1 MLKKDN
7 EKPGNVSLVIPA
19 YNEENRIKNVM
30 TRYLDFF
37 PGFELIVVC
46 DGTDNTASI
55 VKEFMNKYPQ
65 IKLLEF
71 NERLGKGKGI
81 IEGMKIARGNKIG
94 FVDSDESIDP
104 GDVGKMVDAL
114 SGADGVIASR
124 RLKQSRV
131 LIKQSLMRRISSKAF
146 NILVNIIF
154 NLGFEDTQC
163 GAKFFRKEAI
173 SDVLNDLKTKEFE
186 FDVELLWKLKTKGY
200 NVVEYPITWKHSE
213 GSSFSLFN
221 GPKMIFSLLKVRLWG

>member
-7 EKPGNVSLVIPA
+7 EKPVNVSLVIPA

-37 PGFELIVVC
+37 PDFELIVVC
-46 DGTDNTASI
+46 DGTDSTTSI
-55 VKEFMNKYPQ
+55 VKKFMNEYPQ

-81 IEGMKIARGNKIG
+81 IEGMKIAGGNRIG

-186 FDVELLWKLKTKGY
+186 FDVELLWKLKKKGY

>member
-1 MLKKDN
+1 ML
-7 EKPGNVSLVIPA
+7 EKGNQKPVSVSLVIPA

-30 TRYLDFF
+30 TRYLNFF
-37 PGFELIVVC
+37 PDFEIIVVC

-55 VKEFMNKYPQ
+55 VKEFMDKYAQ

-81 IEGMKIARGNKIG
+81 IEGMKIARGNNIG

-104 GDVGKMVDAL
+104 GDVGKMVDTL
-114 SGADGVIASR
+114 SGSDGVIASR
-124 RLKQSRV
+124 RLKQSRII
-131 LIKQSLMRRISSKAF
+131 IKQSLMRRISSRAF

-163 GAKFFRKEAI
+163 GAKFFRRGAI
-173 SDVLNDLKTKEFE
+173 CDVLNDMKTKEFE
-186 FDVELLWKLKTKGY
+186 FDVELLWKLKKKGY

-221 GPKMIFSLLKVRLWG
+221 GPKMIFSLLRVRLWS

>member
-7 EKPGNVSLVIPA
+7 EKPVNVSLVIPA

-46 DGTDNTASI
+46 DGTDSTTSI
-55 VKEFMNKYPQ
+55 VKKFMNGYPQ

-81 IEGMKIARGNKIG
+81 IEGMKVARGNIIG

-104 GDVGKMVDAL
+104 GDVGKMIGTL
-114 SGADGVIASR
+114 SNVDGVIASR
-124 RLKQSRV
+124 RLKQSKII
-131 LIKQSLMRRISSKAF
+131 IKQSLMRRISSKAF

-186 FDVELLWKLKTKGY
+186 FDVELLWKLKKKGY

-221 GPKMIFSLLKVRLWG
+221 GPKMIFSLLKVRLLG

>member
-7 EKPGNVSLVIPA
+7 EKPVNVSLVIPA

-37 PGFELIVVC
+37 PVFELIVVC

-55 VKEFMNKYPQ
+55 VKEFMDKYPQ

-94 FVDSDESIDP
+94 FVDSDESIDA

-173 SDVLNDLKTKEFE
+173 GDVLNDLKTKEFE
-186 FDVELLWKLKTKGY
+186 FDVELLWKLKKKGY

>member
-1 MLKKDN
+1 MLEKNN
-7 EKPGNVSLVIPA
+7 EKPANVSLVIPA

-37 PGFELIVVC
+37 PVFELIVVC

-81 IEGMKIARGNKIG
+81 IEGMKIAGGNKIG